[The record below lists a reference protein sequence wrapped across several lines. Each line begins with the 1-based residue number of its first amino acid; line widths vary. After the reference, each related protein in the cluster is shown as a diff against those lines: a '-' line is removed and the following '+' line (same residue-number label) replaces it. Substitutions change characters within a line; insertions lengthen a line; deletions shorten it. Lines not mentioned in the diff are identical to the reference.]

1 MKPLAKRIQKIA
13 PSATL
18 SISAKAK
25 DMKRDGID
33 IIDFSIGEPDFDTP
47 SFIKEAAICA
57 IEEGFTKYTPASGI
71 KELKE
76 AVVEKFKKDNNIE
89 YTVDQIVI
97 SCGAKHALYN
107 CFVALC
113 NPKDEVIIFSPYWV
127 SYLEMVKLLDAVPII
142 IKTRED
148 ENFLPNPKAIKSN
161 ITKKT
166 KAIIINTPSN
176 PTGSVFSRRLLEEI
190 ADIVIEHDLW
200 IISDEVYEKIIFDST
215 PHVSI
220 ASLDKNIKS
229 KTLVINA
236 VSKTYS
242 MTGWR
247 IGYVAGPLEIIKAID
262 NIQSHTTSNPASISQ
277 KAALAALC
285 GSDTEIIKM
294 QKTFQ
299 ARRDFLIS
307 ELRDFQNI
315 SFFKPQG
322 AFYLF
327 LNISKFFGKKTKN
340 KVLKNSIDMAEYLL
354 EEGKV
359 AVVPG
364 IAFGNDNYIR
374 ISFATSQDKLK
385 KGIENIKFA
394 LNKIL

>member
-340 KVLKNSIDMAEYLL
+340 KVFIFTPFSI
-354 EEGKV
+354 KV
-359 AVVPG
+359 T
-364 IAFGNDNYIR
+364 IIFLR
-374 ISFATSQDKLK
+374 R
-385 KGIENIKFA
+385 
-394 LNKIL
+394 